1 MVAVFLYNI
10 LLIVL
15 YALAMALSINFF
27 LRRKQTLFLLVTIYL
42 LFFIFDNAII
52 YMTEFINSFASSYNE
67 TFMSIPVAKTI
78 IYVVNAYCSLLI
90 INNLLK
96 RKTSFLQYSFVVLLT
111 IWMSLVPLMANSATK
126 VWLYYL
132 PNQLFLM
139 YLGLY
144 GWHHLKKTTDFSPA
158 RYFYTKWISLSSMIF
173 GLLILLED
181 SYVIYRVD
189 QYTFLNVKIN
199 NRNIC
204 EDIFSMLVCFLLLHY
219 FFKTEEQVIEEVVE
233 EKEDVQFQQFCRHYG
248 FTQREQEICILL
260 LEHKSNQ
267 QIADEIFLSL
277 GTVKTHIHNIFIK
290 LNVKKRNQV
299 IEAYEAFN
307 KSGKIG
313 TEISST
319 AV

>member
-1 MVAVFLYNI
+1 MIAVFLYNI

-15 YALAMALSINFF
+15 YALTMALSIHFF
-27 LRRKQTLFLLVTIYL
+27 LRRKQPLFLFLTIYL

-78 IYVVNAYCSLLI
+78 IYVANAYCSLLI
-90 INNLLK
+90 INHLLK
-96 RKTSFLQYSFVVLLT
+96 RKTSFYQYGLVVVLTL
-111 IWMSLVPLMANSATK
+111 WMSMVPLLQNSATK

-132 PNQLFLM
+132 PNQLFLI
-139 YLGLY
+139 YLGVY
-144 GWHHLKKTTDFSPA
+144 GWIHLKKAVDFSTA
-158 RYFYTKWISLSSMIF
+158 RYFYTKWISLCSILF

-181 SYVIYRVD
+181 SYVIYWVD
-189 QYTFLNVKIN
+189 QYTILNVKIN

-204 EDIFSMLVCFLLLHY
+204 EDIFSMLVCFLLLHF
-219 FFKTEEQVIEEVVE
+219 FFKTEVQEEQQPIEEQ
-233 EKEDVQFQQFCRHYG
+233 EDLQFQLFCQHYH
-248 FTQREQEICILL
+248 FTQREQEICQLL

-277 GTVKTHIHNIFIK
+277 GTVKTHIHNI
-290 LNVKKRNQV
+290 NQV

-307 KSGKIG
+307 KSGKLQA
-313 TEISST
+313 EVSS

>member
-1 MVAVFLYNI
+1 MIAVFLYNI

-15 YALAMALSINFF
+15 YALAMALSINYF
-27 LRRKQTLFLLVTIYL
+27 LRRKQTLFLLITIYL

-90 INNLLK
+90 VNNLLK
-96 RKTSFLQYSFVVLLT
+96 RKTSFFQYGLVVILT
-111 IWMSLVPLMANSATK
+111 LWMSMIPLLQNSATK

-132 PNQLFLM
+132 PNQLFLF

-144 GWHHLKKTTDFSPA
+144 GWLHLRKATDFSAA
-158 RYFYTKWISLSSMIF
+158 RYFYTKWVSLSSIVF

-181 SYVIYRVD
+181 TYVIYQVD
-189 QYTFLNVKIN
+189 QYTILNVKIN
-199 NRNIC
+199 NRNIS
-204 EDIFSMLVCFLLLHY
+204 EDIFSMLICFMLLH
-219 FFKTEEQVIEEVVE
+219 FFFRVEEEEKQAVAE
-233 EKEDVQFQQFCRHYG
+233 EKEDVQFQLFCRHYG
-248 FTQREQEICILL
+248 FTQREQEICALL

-277 GTVKTHIHNIFIK
+277 GTVKTHVHNIFIK
-290 LNVKKRNQV
+290 LNIKKRNQV
-299 IEAYEAFN
+299 IEVYENFH
-307 KSGKIG
+307 KSGKIN
-313 TEISST
+313 TEVSS

>member
-1 MVAVFLYNI
+1 MIAVFLYNI

-15 YALAMALSINFF
+15 YALAMALSINYF
-27 LRRKQTLFLLVTIYL
+27 LRKKQTLFLLITIYL

-52 YMTEFINSFASSYNE
+52 YMTEFINSFASSYNQ

-90 INNLLK
+90 VNNLLK
-96 RKTSFLQYSFVVLLT
+96 RRTSFFQYSLVVILT
-111 IWMSLVPLMANSATK
+111 VWMSMVPLMQNSATK

-132 PNQLFLM
+132 PNQLFLI
-139 YLGLY
+139 YLGIY
-144 GWHHLKKTTDFSPA
+144 GWLHLRKAVEFSAA
-158 RYFYTKWISLSSMIF
+158 RYFYTKWVSLASIIF
-173 GLLILLED
+173 GVLILLED
-181 SYVIYRVD
+181 SYVIYLVD
-189 QYTFLNVKIN
+189 EYTFLNVKIN

-204 EDIFSMLVCFLLLHY
+204 EDIFSMLVCFLLLHF
-219 FFKTEEQVIEEVVE
+219 FFKAEEGEAQEVVE
-233 EKEDVQFQQFCRHYG
+233 EKEDVQFQQFCRYYG
-248 FTQREQEICILL
+248 FTQREQEICTLL

-307 KSGKIG
+307 KSGKIN
-313 TEISST
+313 TEISS